1 MKNFKTPYY
10 AVIFVS
16 KRSDGDNGYSLMAEK
31 MQELAKIQKGY
42 LGFESAS
49 GETNISISYWRTL
62 EDISSWKTN
71 EEHALAQEKGV
82 TEWYDSYSIK
92 FCKVEREYSH

>member
-1 MKNFKTPYY
+1 MK
-10 AVIFVS
+10 
-16 KRSDGDNGYSLMAEK
+16 
-31 MQELAKIQKGY
+31 ELAKVQKGY

-62 EDISSWKTN
+62 EDISSWKKN

-82 TEWYDSYSIK
+82 TEWYD
-92 FCKVEREYSH
+92 

>member
-1 MKNFKTPYY
+1 VKNFKTPYY
-10 AVIFVS
+10 VVIFVS
-16 KRSDGDNGYSLMAEK
+16 KRSYGDNGYLLMAEK
-31 MQELAKIQKGY
+31 MKELAKVQKGY

-62 EDISSWKTN
+62 EDISSWKKN

-82 TEWYDSYSIK
+82 TEWYD
-92 FCKVEREYSH
+92 